1 MRKALASEIL
11 MSVNINESGMILI
24 VLWEMVGANF
34 KGSQTT
40 EENKKENSNYSK
52 PTPWRQPCQCFSE
65 HPF

>member
-34 KGSQTT
+34 KGS
-40 EENKKENSNYSK
+40 
-52 PTPWRQPCQCFSE
+52 
-65 HPF
+65 